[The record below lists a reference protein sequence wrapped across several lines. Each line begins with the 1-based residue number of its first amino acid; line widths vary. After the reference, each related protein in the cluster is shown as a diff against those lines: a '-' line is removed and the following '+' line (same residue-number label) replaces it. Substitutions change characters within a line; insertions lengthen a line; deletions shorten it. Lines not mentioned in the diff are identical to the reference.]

1 MSTSPSSS
9 SSAASSTA
17 SIFDGSQTHSDG
29 MQAAIPGSGDDNTAL
44 PSETVSR
51 QDVRSEPQAN
61 GQRDGQTWSEF
72 LLEARSTPAATNR
85 VESGNSSFA
94 GHKRRFNGSGDSAG
108 RARGQDWT
116 RQYQPAAVSPGS
128 GPVRQ
133 TGMPNEPAPGV
144 PGSSRDTPIDISSP
158 PQPVSRQISSLRH
171 RQSSFTDYRLPRWQ
185 PDSEVSQCPI
195 CGTTFSFWY
204 RKHHCRKCGRVVC
217 ASCSPHRITIPRQF
231 IVRSPEA
238 QRTLSTIIH
247 PSPSARQVINLVDD
261 EEEEE
266 ENQSYGRNPAL
277 GGGEEV
283 RLCNPC
289 VPDPNP
295 EPPRR
300 YSSVDYGPVWTGEGP
315 HARPDNR
322 FSASYRH
329 RPSASLPS
337 SAVSHASAMVAA
349 GGRDVDQSSRPF
361 LFFLYLS
368 DLSRT
373 VPKSAAT

>member
-1 MSTSPSSS
+1 MQTAMPGNGDNNAAGPS
-9 SSAASSTA
+9 
-17 SIFDGSQTHSDG
+17 DV
-29 MQAAIPGSGDDNTAL
+29 
-44 PSETVSR
+44 VSR
-51 QDVRSEPQAN
+51 QNVPLESPAD
-61 GQRDGQTWSEF
+61 GRDNQTWAEF
-72 LLEARSTPAATNR
+72 LLEARGRGNGPAAADR
-85 VESGNSSFA
+85 VDSDNSSFA
-94 GHKRRFNGSGDSAG
+94 GRKRRFNGSGDSAG

-116 RQYQPAAVSPGS
+116 RQYQPATTPGP
-128 GPVRQ
+128 GEVRQ
-133 TGMPNEPAPGV
+133 PAMPNEPASGV
-144 PGSSRDTPIDISSP
+144 PGSSRGTPIDISSP
-158 PQPVSRQISSLRH
+158 PQPVSRQINSLRH

-195 CGTTFSFWY
+195 CGTTFSFWH

-231 IVRSPEA
+231 IVRSPDA

-266 ENQSYGRNPAL
+266 NPSYGLNPAL

-300 YSSVDYGPVWTGEGP
+300 YSSTDYGPVWTGEGP
-315 HARPDNR
+315 QGRPDNR

-337 SAVSHASAMVAA
+337 SAVSHPSALWWRPLAEASINI
-349 GGRDVDQSSRPF
+349 RSIPF
-361 LFFLYLS
+361 LYISL
-368 DLSRT
+368 
-373 VPKSAAT
+373 